1 MKLQSLIKNVAPALF
16 GAVLLM
22 VALGANAAVSN
33 AGVLDNVLAQYQTQ
47 AATWGATITNKAS
60 FIFWTLVVISMVYT
74 FGMMALRKADVGE
87 FFAEFISFTIV
98 TGFFWWALTNGSRFA
113 TDIMTSLRQLAATA
127 SGNPSTFTP
136 SSIVDMGFDIFFK
149 VLDQSSVWSPV
160 DSMCG
165 ILMAAVILI
174 VLTLVGVNMLLLLVA
189 GWFVAYA
196 GVFVLGFG
204 GSKWTSDMAIGF
216 YKTALSI
223 ALQLFSMVLLVGIGK
238 TFIDGYYASMSA
250 GLSLKEMSV
259 MMVAAI
265 VLLALVNKIP
275 EIVGQLPFGGG
286 AGTIGQHGAG
296 SFLAAAGVA
305 GAAGAYAASG
315 ISSAATSVAGGA
327 SALMAAYNQ
336 AQGNVAAGTDVFG
349 GMSGGAG
356 TSGGGEGGGAG
367 SPLASAMGS
376 AGASSAVAP
385 ADGGGSSSGGGAS
398 SGGGIRSQMAA
409 MGKAAGQA
417 AVKAGRVA
425 ADTGANLASGTW
437 QVAKEKASERVEAAQ
452 ERISETFGGQ
462 VAQAIKESGAG
473 PELEGSLSAGTAP
486 AEAGQQTAAA
496 SDSAAEVAA
505 FVNRDQGAAS
515 V

>member
-1 MKLQSLIKNVAPALF
+1 MKLQSIIKNAAPALL

-33 AGVLDNVLAQYQTQ
+33 AGVLDNVLTQYQTQ

-60 FIFWTLVVISMVYT
+60 VIFWSLVVISMVYT

-98 TGFFWWALTNGSRFA
+98 TGFFWWALTNGPSFA
-113 TDIMTSLRQLAATA
+113 TSIMTSLRQLAATA

-165 ILMAAVILI
+165 ILMAAVILV

-216 YKTALSI
+216 YKTVLSV

-275 EIVGQLPFGGG
+275 DIMGQLPFGGG

-327 SALMAAYNQ
+327 SALMAAYSQ

-349 GMSGGAG
+349 GMAGGSGA
-356 TSGGGEGGGAG
+356 SGGGEGGGGSG

-376 AGASSAVAP
+376 TGASSAVAP
-385 ADGGGSSSGGGAS
+385 ADGGGSAS

-437 QVAKEKASERVEAAQ
+437 QVAKDKASERMEAAQ

-473 PELEGSLSAGTAP
+473 SELDGSLSAGAAP
-486 AEAGQQTAAA
+486 TEAGQQAAAA